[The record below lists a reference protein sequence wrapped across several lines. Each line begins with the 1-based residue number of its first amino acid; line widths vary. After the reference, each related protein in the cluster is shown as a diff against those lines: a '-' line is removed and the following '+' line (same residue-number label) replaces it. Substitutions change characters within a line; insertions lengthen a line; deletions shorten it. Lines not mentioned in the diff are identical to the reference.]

1 MVAEIL
7 SIAKYDWRGK
17 VVKLAIV
24 NGKIYTITQG
34 VIEQGTVLCEDGK
47 IVAVGTDVAVPEDA
61 QIIDAQGKTVTP
73 GFIDAHS
80 HIGLFGEPLL
90 PATADGNEKTGP
102 VQASLYGID
111 ALNPADPAFPQVLAA
126 GVTTVYTGPGSS
138 NIIGGTGMAIKTY
151 GRTVDEMVIPGTEG
165 MKMALGEN
173 PKRNYGEMRRM
184 PGTRM
189 GNAAVLRE
197 ALVSAQNYMRKLEQA
212 EAEGKAGTVD
222 RNLKME
228 QLVKVL
234 RREMPARM
242 HCHRA
247 DDIITAIR
255 IAEEFNLDY
264 VLEHATEGYKIADI
278 LAEKKARCVVGP
290 LGMGPSKHELW
301 EVRLDT
307 PAVLAKAG
315 VKVAIQMDTSSATK
329 YLPLWAGIA
338 VREGMDEEEAL
349 RAITIN
355 PAEILGLGD
364 RLGSIE
370 VGKEADLAVFDG
382 HPLCNFT
389 TCQYVVLG
397 GRLVHSI

>member
-1 MVAEIL
+1 M
-7 SIAKYDWRGK
+7 
-17 VVKLAIV
+17 KLAIV

-34 VIEQGTVLCEDGK
+34 VIEKGTVLCEDGK
-47 IVAVGTDVAVPEDA
+47 IVAVGVGVAVPEDA
-61 QIIDAQGKTVTP
+61 QVIDAQGKAVTP
-73 GFIDAHS
+73 GLIDAHS
-80 HIGLFGEPLL
+80 HIGLFGEPSL

-102 VQASLYGID
+102 MQSGLFGID
-111 ALNPADPAFPQVLAA
+111 SLNPADPAFPQVLAA

-138 NIIGGTGMAIKTY
+138 NVIGGTGMAIKTL
-151 GRTVDEMVIPGTEG
+151 GRTVDEMVIAGTEG

-173 PKRNYGEMRRM
+173 PKRNYGAMNRM

-197 ALVSAQNYMRKLEQA
+197 ALISAQNYLTKLERA
-212 EAEGKAGTVD
+212 EAEGKAKSVD
-222 RNLKME
+222 RDLKLE
-228 QLVKVL
+228 QLGKVL
-234 RREMPARM
+234 RREMKARI

-247 DDIITAIR
+247 DDIMTAIR

-290 LGMGPSKHELW
+290 LNMGPAKHELW
-301 EVRLDT
+301 EVRLDN
-307 PAVLAKAG
+307 PAILAKAG
-315 VKVAIQMDTSSATK
+315 CKVAIQMDSASDTK
-329 YLPLWAGIA
+329 YLPLLTGVA
-338 VREGMDEEEAL
+338 VREGMDEAEAL

-355 PAEILGLGD
+355 AAEIIGLDD

-370 VGKEADLAVFDG
+370 IGKEADLAVFDG

-389 TCQYVVLG
+389 TCQQVIVG
-397 GRLVHSI
+397 GRLVCSV